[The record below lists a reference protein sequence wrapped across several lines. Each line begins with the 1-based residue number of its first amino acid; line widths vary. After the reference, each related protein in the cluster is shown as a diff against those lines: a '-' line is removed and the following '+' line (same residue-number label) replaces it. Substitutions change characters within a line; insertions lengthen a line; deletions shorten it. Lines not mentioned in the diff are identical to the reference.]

1 MKFSIRNA
9 ILLISLFSATITVFS
24 AATRPSAA
32 EVMRRAA
39 EKLHK
44 APAVEAVFT
53 ATHAGR
59 TASGQIILSGNR
71 FKLTTD
77 ALTTW
82 FDGKTQWAYSTSAA
96 EVNVSEPTSEE
107 LSQINPFEIIRTMQ
121 KDFTPRRLTS
131 GNTVDK
137 IELLPKG
144 KSEYSKVVLTLNA
157 TTLLPSEIVIT
168 SSDRSV
174 TVITLSSVKV
184 VKSVAKSAFTFNS
197 KLYPGVDIVDLR

>member
-1 MKFSIRNA
+1 MKSSFRTA
-9 ILLISLFSATITVFS
+9 ILLIALFSATITMFS

-39 EKLHK
+39 EKLQK

-53 ATHAGR
+53 ATHAGQ

-82 FDGKTQWAYSTSAA
+82 FDGKTQWAYSPSAA
-96 EVNVSEPTSEE
+96 EVNISEPTAAE

-131 GNTVDK
+131 GSTVDK
-137 IELLPKG
+137 IEL
-144 KSEYSKVVLTLNA
+144 
-157 TTLLPSEIVIT
+157 
-168 SSDRSV
+168 SDRSV

-184 VKSVAKSAFTFNS
+184 VKSVAKSTFTFNS